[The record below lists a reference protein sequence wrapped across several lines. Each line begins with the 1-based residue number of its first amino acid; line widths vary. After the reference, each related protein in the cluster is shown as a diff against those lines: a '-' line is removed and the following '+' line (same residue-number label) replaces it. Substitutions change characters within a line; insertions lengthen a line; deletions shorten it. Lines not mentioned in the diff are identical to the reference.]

1 MKILVTGGAGF
12 IGSHICSL
20 LIENGH
26 EVIVIDNL
34 STGKKEN
41 LNEKAKF
48 YEKDIRSNLD
58 KIFEEEKFDVIIH
71 EAAQI
76 NVRNSMENPI
86 NDAEINILGS
96 LNLIELSKKFGVKKF
111 IYASSGGAM
120 YGNPEKIPCDEEHK
134 INPLSPY
141 GFSKGAVEWY
151 LVNSGLKFCVLRYSN
166 VYGPRQDPK
175 GEAGV
180 ISIFIDSLMEG
191 KKCFINGNGE
201 QTRDFVFV
209 EDVAR
214 ANLIGLEREG
224 YFNIGTGE
232 EVSVNDLFEKIK
244 KNIGKGE
251 KEHRDEI
258 KGEVFRISL
267 DVSKAFRELNWK
279 SEVGIDEGLKRTV
292 ESFLEKASPKTN
304 GKES

>member
-1 MKILVTGGAGF
+1 MKILVTGGCGF
-12 IGSHICSL
+12 IGSTIVDL

-26 EVIVIDNL
+26 EVVVLDNL
-34 STGKKEN
+34 STGNKEN

-48 YEKDIRSNLD
+48 YEKDIRMNLS
-58 KIFEEEKFDVIIH
+58 KIFEEEKFDVVIH

-76 NVRNSMENPI
+76 NVRSSMENPI

-96 LNLIELSKKFGVKKF
+96 LNLIELSKKFDVKKF

-120 YGNPEKIPCDEEHK
+120 YGDPEKIPCDEEHK

-151 LVNSGLKFCVLRYSN
+151 IVNSGLKFRVLRYSN

-180 ISIFIDSLMEG
+180 ISIFIDNMLEG

-201 QTRDFVFV
+201 QTRDFVYV
-209 EDVAR
+209 EDVAK
-214 ANLIGLEREG
+214 ANLIALEKEG

-232 EVSVNDLFEKIK
+232 EISVNNLFEGIK
-244 KNIGKGE
+244 KVVGKGE
-251 KEHRDEI
+251 KENRDEI

-267 DVSKAFRELNWK
+267 DVSKAERELGWK
-279 SEVGIDEGLKRTV
+279 AEVKIEDGLRRTV
-292 ESFLEKASPKTN
+292 EYFKK
-304 GKES
+304 

>member
-1 MKILVTGGAGF
+1 MKILVTGGCGF
-12 IGSHICSL
+12 IGSHIVDL

-26 EVIVIDNL
+26 EVVVLDNL
-34 STGKKEN
+34 STGNKEN

-48 YEKDIRSNLD
+48 YEKDIRMNLS
-58 KIFEEEKFDVIIH
+58 KIFEEEKFDVVIH

-76 NVRNSMENPI
+76 NVRSSMENPI

-96 LNLIELSKKFGVKKF
+96 LNLIELSKKFDVKKF

-120 YGNPEKIPCDEEHK
+120 YGDPEKIPCDEEHK

-151 LVNSGLKFCVLRYSN
+151 IVNSGLKFCVLRYSN

-180 ISIFIDSLMEG
+180 ISIFIDNMLEG

-201 QTRDFVFV
+201 QTRDFVYV
-209 EDVAR
+209 EDVAK
-214 ANLIGLEREG
+214 ANLIALEKEG

-232 EVSVNDLFEKIK
+232 EISVNNLFEGIK
-244 KNIGKGE
+244 KVVGKGE
-251 KEHRDEI
+251 KENRDEI
-258 KGEVFRISL
+258 KGEVSRISL
-267 DVSKAFRELNWK
+267 DVSKAERELGWK
-279 SEVGIDEGLKRTV
+279 AEVKIEDGLRRTV
-292 ESFLEKASPKTN
+292 EYFKK
-304 GKES
+304 

>member
-1 MKILVTGGAGF
+1 MKILVTGGCGF
-12 IGSHICSL
+12 IGSHIVDL

-26 EVIVIDNL
+26 EVVVLDNL
-34 STGKKEN
+34 STGNKEN

-48 YEKDIRSNLD
+48 YEKDIRMNLS
-58 KIFEEEKFDVIIH
+58 KIFEEEKFDVVIH

-76 NVRNSMENPI
+76 NVRSSMENPI

-96 LNLIELSKKFGVKKF
+96 LNLIELSKKFNVKKF

-120 YGNPEKIPCDEEHK
+120 YGDPEKIPCDEEHK

-151 LVNSGLKFCVLRYSN
+151 IVNSGLKFCVLRYSN

-180 ISIFIDSLMEG
+180 ISIFIDNMLEG

-201 QTRDFVFV
+201 QTRDFVYV
-209 EDVAR
+209 EDVAK
-214 ANLIGLEREG
+214 ANLIALEKEG

-232 EVSVNDLFEKIK
+232 EISVNNLFEGIK
-244 KNIGKGE
+244 KVVGKGE
-251 KEHRDEI
+251 KENRDEI
-258 KGEVFRISL
+258 KGEVSRISL
-267 DVSKAFRELNWK
+267 DVSKAERELGWK
-279 SEVGIDEGLKRTV
+279 AEVKIEDGLRRTV
-292 ESFLEKASPKTN
+292 EYFKK
-304 GKES
+304 